1 MQIQQI
7 LTSQIEKIRPDM
19 TLREA
24 AAKMRDLDCGA
35 LPVCEGDRVKG
46 IITDRDIVVRAV
58 ADGGNLDETAVRQV
72 MTKDIACCFVDQD
85 IAEAARI
92 MSDRQVRRLPV
103 LNRRN
108 KVVGI
113 LSLGDLALEGSDT
126 LAAEALKRV
135 SEPSY

>member
-7 LTSQIEKIRPDM
+7 LTSEIEKIRPDA
-19 TLREA
+19 TLRQA
-24 AAKMRDLDCGA
+24 AEKMRDLDCGS

-72 MTKDIACCFVDQD
+72 MTKDIVCCFVDQD
-85 IAEAARI
+85 ISEAARI
-92 MSDRQVRRLPV
+92 MSERRVRRLPV

-126 LAAEALKRV
+126 LATEALKAV
-135 SEPSY
+135 SEPSH

>member
-135 SEPSY
+135 SEPSH

>member
-92 MSDRQVRRLPV
+92 MSERQVRRLPV

-135 SEPSY
+135 SEPSH